1 MQMVDP
7 EILAAAQ
14 GLSPV
19 LYAVGLMLGLA
30 LWLFGWK
37 WHRFWT
43 VLAIT
48 VLAGVY
54 GLSDAAPAMK
64 AQPLVAGVLLA
75 LAAGMLALSLARLLA
90 FGAGGFAALLAQEAW
105 APAWDQPLVCFLA
118 GGLLGLLL
126 FRLWLMALTS
136 LGGTL
141 LMVYA
146 GLGLGGPLLR
156 AEPAAWAGRNTR
168 LLNWVCGGVALLGV
182 LVQFLLTK
190 KKKAK
195 PKAAKKP
202 EEKKPEKKEEPP
214 PPPKKWWAIL
224 PLKKAG

>member
-48 VLAGVY
+48 VVAGVY
-54 GLSDAAPAMK
+54 GLSDAAPAMR

-75 LAAGMLALSLARLLA
+75 LAAGMLALSLARLMA

-118 GGLLGLLL
+118 GAILGLLL

-146 GLGLGGPLLR
+146 GVCLGALAFR
-156 AEPAAWAGRNTR
+156 TEPATWVGHNAR

-182 LVQFLLTK
+182 LVQFLLARK
-190 KKKAK
+190 KKPK
-195 PKAAKKP
+195 PKAKKP

-214 PPPKKWWAIL
+214 PPKKWWAIL
-224 PLKKAG
+224 PLRKAG

>member
-1 MQMVDP
+1 
-7 EILAAAQ
+7 
-14 GLSPV
+14 
-19 LYAVGLMLGLA
+19 LA

-48 VLAGVY
+48 VVAGVY
-54 GLSDAAPAMK
+54 GLSDAAPAMR
-64 AQPLVAGVLLA
+64 AQPLVAGLLLA
-75 LAAGMLALSLARLLA
+75 LAAGMLALSLARMLA

-105 APAWDQPLVCFLA
+105 APAWDQPLVCFLL
-118 GGLLGLLL
+118 GGILGLLL

-141 LMVYA
+141 LMAYS
-146 GLGLGGPLLR
+146 GLCLAGPLLR
-156 AEPAAWAGRNTR
+156 LELVALSDRYAGP
-168 LLNWVCGGVALLGV
+168 LNWVCGGVALTGV

-190 KKKAK
+190 KNKAK
-195 PKAAKKP
+195 PKKAEA
-202 EEKKPEKKEEPP
+202 KKPEKKEDP

-224 PLKKAG
+224 PLRKAG